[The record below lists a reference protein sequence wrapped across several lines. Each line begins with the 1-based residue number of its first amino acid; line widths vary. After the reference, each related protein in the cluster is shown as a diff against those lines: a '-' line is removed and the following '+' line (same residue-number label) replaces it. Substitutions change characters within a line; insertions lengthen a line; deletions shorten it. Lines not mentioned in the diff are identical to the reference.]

1 MIKKLTISS
10 LLLCSSNV
18 LMAEVVTPAEVEA
31 TDSTTK
37 MESMQIR
44 ATAAE
49 QPAVPANVP
58 NTVEGVTAKQISE
71 SINAVTTPQV
81 LQYLPSVHVRERYIG
96 DFNSILVMRVN
107 SSISSAQTTVYADDL
122 LLSNF
127 LNNSFSTAPRWNM
140 VSPEEIERVDVMVK
154 NEIWMPSSSAC
165 STSSISAGISSRVL
179 R

>member
-1 MIKKLTISS
+1 MLKKLTISS

-18 LMAEVVTPAEVEA
+18 LMAEDVTPAQVEA
-31 TDSTTK
+31 SDSTTK

-58 NTVEGVTAKQISE
+58 NTIEGVTAKQISE

-96 DFNSILVMRVN
+96 VLIVFWSCASIALFPAHRLRYMPM
-107 SSISSAQTTVYADDL
+107 IYY
-122 LLSNF
+122 F
-127 LNNSFSTAPRWNM
+127 LIF
-140 VSPEEIERVDVMVK
+140 
-154 NEIWMPSSSAC
+154 
-165 STSSISAGISSRVL
+165 
-179 R
+179 

>member
-10 LLLCSSNV
+10 ILLCTSNV
-18 LMAEVVTPAEVEA
+18 LMAEDVTPAQVEA
-31 TDSTTK
+31 SDSTTK

-81 LQYLPSVHVRERYIG
+81 LNTYQA
-96 DFNSILVMRVN
+96 FTCVN
-107 SSISSAQTTVYADDL
+107 AIS
-122 LLSNF
+122 
-127 LNNSFSTAPRWNM
+127 
-140 VSPEEIERVDVMVK
+140 
-154 NEIWMPSSSAC
+154 
-165 STSSISAGISSRVL
+165 GISIAFWSCA
-179 R
+179 